1 MRHFRTPSLRMPNFG
16 GVCMVATD
24 VAVMQEEVGQQEAP
38 AVSQKHPARHWG
50 WRRFVP
56 IGLAVGLVA
65 GGGFFWL
72 SWGQEQRKKV
82 ERRASAA
89 GDESETRALEARVK
103 VVQPQRGGMERTTY
117 QPGTIRAFEFA
128 PLYSKVSGFVQNLK
142 VDRGSRVHE
151 GDLLLEVY
159 DPEKHVAVLQ
169 GKAALDHAR
178 AAEAQA
184 EAHVKVAEAGVLAA
198 IAKQGEAQA
207 KLEEMIAQRDY
218 RKKQYERYYALWQR
232 DAIEQRLVDEQL
244 DQWHASEASVHSAEA
259 GIKTAAALLAEAR
272 ADVEKAQADVKAAK
286 AQIEVA
292 SANLDMAQVFVEYT
306 KIRSPYTGVVTSRGE
321 AVHRGSF
328 IRAASEGAGEPLLTV
343 AVTDRM
349 RTIVLVPDRDV
360 PYCRVG
366 DPATVQVDALG
377 GRVFHGTVSRMS
389 ESEDLKDRNMRVEI
403 DLPNPDG
410 VLKDGLFGRAR
421 ILLEKMITSLTIPS
435 SCLIERNG
443 RGEGAV
449 LVVKGGEVHRAKVQ
463 VGLDNG
469 LLVEVVNGLSQD
481 DQVILQPDASIADG
495 TKVQVERARDAK
507 D

>member
-1 MRHFRTPSLRMPNFG
+1 MAT
-16 GVCMVATD
+16 TD
-24 VAVMQEEVGQQEAP
+24 VVVKQEETEQVGAHEAR
-38 AVSQKHPARHWG
+38 AASQKHPAKRSG
-50 WRRFVP
+50 WRGFGL
-56 IGLAVGLVA
+56 IGLALSMVA

-72 SWGQEQRKKV
+72 TWGQEQHKKS
-82 ERRASAA
+82 EPKESAA
-89 GDESETRALEARVK
+89 GAESATRALEARVK
-103 VVQPQRGGMERTTY
+103 VVHPRRGGMERTTY

-169 GKAALDHAR
+169 AGAALDHAR

-184 EAHVKVAEAGVLAA
+184 EARVKVAEAGVLAA

-218 RKKQYERYYALWQR
+218 RKKQYERILALAER

-244 DQWHASEASVHSAEA
+244 DQWHASEASVRSAEA
-259 GIKTAAALLAEAR
+259 GIKTAAALYAEAN

-292 SANLDMAQVFVEYT
+292 SANLAMAKVFVEYT
-306 KIRSPYTGVVTSRGE
+306 KITSPYRGVVTFRGE
-321 AVHRGSF
+321 SVHRGSF

-360 PYCRVG
+360 PFCKVG

-377 GRVFHGTVSRMS
+377 GRVFHGTVSRMA

-410 VLKDGLFGRAR
+410 ALKDGLFGRAR
-421 ILLEKMITSLTIPS
+421 ILLEKMITNLTIPS
-435 SCLIERNG
+435 QCLIERNG

-449 LVVKGGEVHRAKVQ
+449 LVVRGGEVHRTNVQ

-469 LLVEVVNGLSQD
+469 LLVEVVSGLAEG
-481 DQVILQPDASIADG
+481 DQVILQPDASIANG
-495 TKVQVERARDAK
+495 TRVQVEEASDAK
-507 D
+507 DHEADLK

>member
-1 MRHFRTPSLRMPNFG
+1 
-16 GVCMVATD
+16 MVASD
-24 VAVMQEEVGQQEAP
+24 VAVEQEEIEQKVTQAP
-38 AVSQKHPARHWG
+38 LKKRPTKRSG
-50 WRRFVP
+50 WRRV
-56 IGLAVGLVA
+56 ILIVLALSMVV

-72 SWGQEQRKKV
+72 IAGQEQRKKS
-82 ERRASAA
+82 EKKASAA
-89 GDESETRALEARVK
+89 GAESETRALEARVK

-128 PLYSKVSGFVQNLK
+128 PLYAKVTGFVQTLK

-151 GDLLLEVY
+151 GDLLLEIY
-159 DPEKHVAVLQ
+159 DPEKHVAVIQ
-169 GKAALDHAR
+169 AEAALDHAR

-184 EAHVKVAEAGVLAA
+184 EAHVKVAEATVLAA

-218 RKKQYERYYALWQR
+218 RKKQYERIYALAQR

-244 DQWHASEASVHSAEA
+244 DQWHASEASVRSAEA
-259 GIKTAAALLAEAR
+259 GIKTAAALRAEAK

-286 AQIEVA
+286 ARIEVSKA
-292 SANLDMAQVFVEYT
+292 DVDMAKVWVQYT
-306 KIRSPYTGVVTSRGE
+306 KITSPYTGVVIFRGE
-321 AVHRGSF
+321 AVHPGSF

-360 PYCRVG
+360 PYCKVG
-366 DPATVQVDALG
+366 DPATVQVDALA
-377 GRVFHGTVSRMS
+377 GRVFHGTVSRMA
-389 ESEDLKDRNMRVEI
+389 ESEDLGDRNMRVEI

-410 VLKDGLFGRAR
+410 VLKDGLFGRAL
-421 ILLEKMITSLTIPS
+421 IVLEKMITSLTIPS

-449 LVVKGGEVHRAKVQ
+449 LVVKAGEVHRTKVQ

-469 LLVEVVNGLSQD
+469 LLVEVVNGLSQED
-481 DQVILQPDASIADG
+481 KVILQPDASIADG
-495 TKVQVERARDAK
+495 TKVQVELARDAN
-507 D
+507 